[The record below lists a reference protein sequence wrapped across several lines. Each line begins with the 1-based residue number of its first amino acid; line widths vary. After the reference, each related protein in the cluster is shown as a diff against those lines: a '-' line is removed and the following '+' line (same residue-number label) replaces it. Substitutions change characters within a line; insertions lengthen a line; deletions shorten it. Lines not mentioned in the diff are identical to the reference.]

1 MPVFFQGQRIITPQ
15 AVSFIDDSAMVN
27 ENAVSPAGVVAVIGR
42 GDDPDSG
49 GTPQQPLVFND
60 PATAQR
66 VLRSGLLLEGVLRAF
81 SPGATGGAGQVVA
94 YRVNDATRS
103 AGDLVD
109 VTSVTALNAIHVA
122 SRDYGQYTARTTV
135 NVANPVS
142 GTGKNLTVR
151 LDDFRVDG
159 FNIGYGA
166 LKIMYIGTGT
176 AATATVSYPTSAP
189 GQLATTITT
198 ATADNVLL
206 TFDAYPTLD
215 SLVKALNDTG
225 KYTASI
231 TFSSNVAV
239 NTNASD
245 GLPVSFRDS
254 PVASNYLD
262 AQTIA
267 DIKSPAA
274 PVLRADVQAATD
286 WLNNIAGGFVVATRT
301 VGTKSLAITVI
312 PLTLTGGLNYSTTS
326 GGVVRTLDWQACL
339 TSLQNVDAH
348 LIVPLTADQAVHAM
362 VQAHVNLMSTIQQG
376 YGRRERMGIVGGL
389 WGETPLSATNASVRA
404 AAFQDSRMVVVAPGI
419 MDFSPLSGILMQVPP
434 YLLAAQIAGIIGGLG
449 VAEAITR
456 RYVRSSGVEKAS
468 QFTGS
473 QLTQAER
480 ELWNL
485 SGVTVLEQIPNR
497 GVRVVQGLTS
507 WTGDFNYVKREIS
520 VRRAADWIARTV
532 RETCDE
538 LLVGQSGSPGLLR
551 RAVVAVNGV
560 LTRLERDGVIVGDSN
575 SPSFKNIV
583 AQIQGDV
590 LRIDFE
596 CSPAIPA
603 NYVLITA
610 HMIPY
615 TGTFTQQ

>member
-1 MPVFFQGQRIITPQ
+1 MPVFFQGQRIVTPQ
-15 AVSFIDDSAMVN
+15 AVSFVDDSAMVN
-27 ENAVSPAGVVAVIGR
+27 ENALSPAGVVAIIGR
-42 GDDPDSG
+42 GDEPDSG

-81 SPGATGGAGQVVA
+81 APGATGGAGQVVA

-103 AGDLVD
+103 TGSLEDTTA
-109 VTSVTALNAIHVA
+109 VTPLDAITMT
-122 SRDYGQYTARTTV
+122 SRDYGAYTARTTV
-135 NVANPVS
+135 NVASPVS

-151 LDDFRVDG
+151 LDDFRIDG

-166 LKIMYIGTGT
+166 IKIQYTGSGT
-176 AATATVSYPTSAP
+176 AATATVSYPTSQP

-198 ATADNVLL
+198 ATADNLLL

-215 SLVKALNDTG
+215 SLVQAINDTG

-231 TFSSNVAV
+231 TFSTSAVV

-254 PVASNYLD
+254 PISSNYLD
-262 AQTIA
+262 AQVLA
-267 DIKSPAA
+267 DIMATPQ
-274 PVLRADVQAATD
+274 VLRADTQAAND
-286 WLNNIAGGFVVATRT
+286 WLNSVAGSYIVATRT
-301 VGTKSLAITVI
+301 AGTKSLANTAI
-312 PLTLTGGLNYSTTS
+312 PLQLAGGLNYSSAS
-326 GGVVRTLDWQACL
+326 GGVVRTQDWQACL
-339 TSLQNVDAH
+339 TSLQNIDAH
-348 LIVPLTADQAVHAM
+348 LIVPLTADAAVHAM
-362 VQAHVNLMSTIQQG
+362 IQAHVNLMSTIQQG

-389 WGETPLSATNASVRA
+389 WGETPLSSVNAATRA

-419 MDFSPLSGILMQVPP
+419 KDFSPLSGALTEIPP
-434 YLLAAQIAGIIGGLG
+434 YLLAAQIAGMIGGLG

-456 RYVRSSGVEKAS
+456 RYVRSSGVEQAS
-468 QFTGS
+468 QFAGS

-480 ELWNL
+480 ESWNL
-485 SGVTVLEQIPNR
+485 QGVCVLEQIPNR
-497 GVRVVQGLTS
+497 GVRVVQGLTT
-507 WTGDFNYVKREIS
+507 WTGNFNYVKREIS

-532 RETCDE
+532 REACDE

-583 AQIQGDV
+583 AQLSGDV

-615 TGTFTQQ
+615 VGTLSQQ

>member
-27 ENAVSPAGVVAVIGR
+27 ENATSPAGVVAIIGR
-42 GDDPDSG
+42 NDDADSG

-66 VLRSGLLLEGVLRAF
+66 VLRNGLLLEGVLRAF
-81 SPGATGGAGQVVA
+81 APGATGGAGQVVA
-94 YRVNDATRS
+94 LRVNTATQS
-103 AGDLVD
+103 AGTLVD
-109 VTSVTALNAIHVA
+109 ITAVTPLPAIALT
-122 SRDYGQYTARTTV
+122 SRDYGAYTARTTV
-135 NVANPVS
+135 TVAAPSS

-151 LDDFRVDG
+151 LDEFRVDG

-166 LKIMYIGTGT
+166 LKIQYTGSGS
-176 AATATVSYPTSAP
+176 AATATVSYPAGQP
-189 GQLATTITT
+189 GQLATSITG
-198 ATADNVLL
+198 AAPDNVLL

-231 TFSSNVAV
+231 TFSSSAVV

-254 PVASNYLD
+254 PVASTYLD
-262 AQTIA
+262 AQTSA
-267 DIKSPAA
+267 DIKATSV
-274 PVLRADVQAATD
+274 VLRADVQAATD
-286 WLNNIAGGFVVATRT
+286 WLNSTSGAFVVATRT
-301 VGTKSLAITVI
+301 IGTTVLANTTI
-312 PLTLTGGLNYSTTS
+312 PLTLTGGLNYSSAS
-326 GGVVRTLDWQACL
+326 GGVVRTQDWQACL
-339 TSLQNVDAH
+339 TALQNVDAH
-348 LIVPLTADQAVHAM
+348 LIVPLTPEPAVHAM

-376 YGRRERMGIVGGL
+376 YGRRERMGIVGGD
-389 WGETPLSATNASVRA
+389 WGETPLSATNAATRA
-404 AAFQDSRMVVVAPGI
+404 ASFQDSRMVVVAPGI
-419 MDFSPLSGILMQVPP
+419 KDYSPLTGLLRNVPP

-449 VAEAITR
+449 VSEAITR
-456 RYVRSSGVEKAS
+456 RYLRTSGIEQAS
-468 QFTGS
+468 QFVGS

-532 RETCDE
+532 RESCDE

-551 RAVVAVNGV
+551 RAVVAVNSV

-575 SPSFKNIV
+575 SPAFKNIV
-583 AQIQGDV
+583 AKIEGDV

-615 TGTFTQQ
+615 TGTLTQQ